1 MLRECVLIQTLITLA
16 NLAQNKTVSIKVR
29 MVDLLSVHATANSY
43 MFLCDQT
50 TEAECLQKWIVG
62 TTQLNAIW
70 CMEIQPGDDIYLFN
84 FNTGVVRGP
93 FAAISRADCHE
104 PTAWGGQFP
113 VQIRIA
119 KTAMTK
125 QADNRAAN
133 APSIL
138 KKKRPSGKLGKAGV
152 ELFGWLQEV
161 GTNIA

>member
-1 MLRECVLIQTLITLA
+1 ML
-16 NLAQNKTVSIKVR
+16 
-29 MVDLLSVHATANSY
+29 MVDLSSVLPTANSFV
-43 MFLCDQT
+43 FLCDEK
-50 TEAECLQKWIVG
+50 TESECLQKNIVG
-62 TTQLNAIW
+62 TTQLNAVW
-70 CMEIQPGDDIYLFN
+70 CLEIQTGDDIYLFN

-93 FAAISRADCHE
+93 FVATSRVDCHE

-113 VQIRIA
+113 VQVRIA

-125 QADNRAAN
+125 EADNRAAN
-133 APSIL
+133 APPIL